1 MKFLPFL
8 LMIVFSFTLKGV
20 MGQIHHDPQA
30 KTIQVKTKDQ
40 HLALA
45 IDYANGAKVSRMEID
60 DVNVLSTAGAV
71 STIKTKEQSWT
82 SWHVDLQSIKISSLA
97 DTVILEG
104 ITMGEVKESWKFS
117 LDGDKVLW
125 TITRTY
131 LKDMVLDAM
140 AMPAWQFD
148 NLQTWKGGILD
159 NGGMVWCKYL
169 TGVYDTYGVHTAG
182 VTFWNED
189 QEAALKIATHAFGD
203 QKIASKYTHEADGS
217 FSFSTLLSDNE
228 LKQRYNLSRFVHRQ
242 QDVFAPFEVKKGKVE
257 LTLELSYM
265 NYLQSYS
272 RGNLPGIDVAA
283 VRELLNTTARYGV
296 VDNNIVGANGWLTNW
311 KCLHEPFFA
320 QIGLALNDKNYTA
333 NLAATLDQE
342 KELAILDNGRV
353 LSRWHDIPG
362 DEMPDTYNKQTGY
375 YEAMW
380 GYTVDSQTGYI
391 INTVELFHQT
401 GDLNWLSGHKQT
413 CERALDWLIRRD
425 SNGNGIF
432 EMVNSNVAEQKASDW
447 IDIVWAGFENA
458 FVNAQMYESLTL
470 WSECEKIL
478 GDPDKADYYQKI
490 ADMLKESFN
499 KPVKEGGFWYP
510 EKQQYIYW
518 RDKDGT
524 IRGDNL
530 VTPVNFAAIAFG
542 ICDNQDRID
551 TILTNI
557 EQRTAAENLFHWP
570 LVFDSFRKEE
580 VHANNW
586 PFPRY
591 ENGDIFPTWGYLGI
605 RSYVKY
611 DKDLALKYIRNIL
624 GQYRKDGLSSQR
636 YSRVDQ
642 QGQGTDILS
651 GISTTVTALYSDIYG
666 IRPKWNRMGLVPH
679 LTPELNDT
687 KFSYTLRDTVYD
699 ITLNMNDYQLR
710 TKDFLV
716 RSALSFGV
724 GNTGLNLRFYP
735 ENEEKVVLIQHN
747 NQVAFNDLRVTQ
759 WKDGYY
765 QWVSKGNHIEK
776 FELQG
781 LTPGAS
787 YQLHTAQKKREIT
800 VSDDGILSILVN
812 GDGSQRYTLTS
823 L

>member
-1 MKFLPFL
+1 MKFSPFL
-8 LMIVFSFTLKGV
+8 LMIVLSFTLKGV

-30 KTIQVKTKDQ
+30 KTIQIKTTDQ
-40 HLALA
+40 HLALV

-71 STIKTKEQSWT
+71 STIKTKEQSWR
-82 SWHVDLQSIKISSLA
+82 SWHADLQSIKISSLA

-117 LDGDKVLW
+117 LEGDKVLW

-140 AMPAWQFD
+140 AMPVWQFD
-148 NLQTWKGGILD
+148 DLQTWKGGILD

-169 TGVYDTYGVHTAG
+169 SDVYDTYGVHTSG
-182 VTFWNED
+182 VTFWND
-189 QEAALKIATHAFGD
+189 GQEAALKIATHALGD

-217 FSFSTLLSDNE
+217 FSFSTILSDNE

-242 QDVFAPFEVKKGKVE
+242 QDVFAPFDVKKGEVE

-265 NYLQSYS
+265 NYLQTYS

-283 VRELLNTTARYGV
+283 VQELLNTTARYGV

-362 DEMPDTYNKQTGY
+362 DEMPDTYDKQTGY
-375 YEAMW
+375 YEAKW
-380 GYTVDSQTGYI
+380 GYTVDSQTGYV
-391 INTVELFHQT
+391 INTAELFHQT
-401 GDLNWLSGHKQT
+401 GDLNWLRRHKQT

-432 EMVNSNVAEQKASDW
+432 EMVNSTVAEQKASDW

-458 FVNAQMYESLTL
+458 FVNAQMYEALTL
-470 WSECEKIL
+470 WSACEKIL
-478 GDPDKADYYQKI
+478 GDPEKADYYQTI
-490 ADMLKESFN
+490 ANKLKESFN
-499 KPVKEGGFWYP
+499 KPIKEGGFWYP

-624 GQYRKDGLSSQR
+624 AQYRKDGLSSQR

-666 IRPKWNRMGLVPH
+666 IQPKWNRMGLVPH
-679 LTPELNDT
+679 MTPELNDT

-747 NQVAFNDLRVTQ
+747 HQVAFNNLHVTQ

-765 QWVSKGNHIEK
+765 QWVSEGEHIEK

-781 LTPGAS
+781 FTPGAS
-787 YQLHTAQKKREIT
+787 YQLQTAQKKRKIT
-800 VSDDGILSILVN
+800 VSDDGILSFLVN
-812 GDGSQRYTLTS
+812 GGGSQRYTLIS